1 MSESGIRVAILGTM
15 HRLRSDRFLRA
26 RRAAQTAVALLFC
39 LSLASPILAQT
50 ARVRTPDKG
59 VIGYGVDGGVLFPD
73 EAFEN
78 TFTFDGFGEYYVSP
92 RVGIRGLLAF
102 AKPGVAGA
110 TEDNF
115 RQVKLLFSGVYNWEK
130 GSWRPFAQV
139 GAGFYFVRQHIDAT
153 TDPPGETRGGLNF
166 GGGGEYLLNNEAA
179 IKIEMRWDVVSH
191 PFLLP
196 DATGITLTVGYKR
209 YF

>member
-1 MSESGIRVAILGTM
+1 M
-15 HRLRSDRFLRA
+15 HRLRSDRFHRA
-26 RRAAQTAVALLFC
+26 RRAVQTAFALLFC

-50 ARVRTPDKG
+50 RVRTPDKG

-78 TFTFDGFGEYYVSP
+78 TLTFDGFGEYYVTP
-92 RVGIRGLLAF
+92 RVSIRGLFAF
-102 AKPGVAGA
+102 ASPGLSGA
-110 TEDNF
+110 NEDHF
-115 RQVKLLFSGVYNWEK
+115 RQTKLLFSGVYNVEK
-130 GSWRPFAQV
+130 GSWRPFAQF
-139 GAGFYFVRQHIDAT
+139 GAGFYFVRLKLDAE

-166 GGGGEYLLNNEAA
+166 GGGSEYLLNNEAA
-179 IKIEMRWDVVSH
+179 IKVELRWDIVSH

-196 DATGITLTVGYKR
+196 DATGTSLTFGYKR

>member
-1 MSESGIRVAILGTM
+1 M
-15 HRLRSDRFLRA
+15 HSLRSDRF
-26 RRAAQTAVALLFC
+26 RRAHRAVQTAVAFLFC
-39 LSLASPILAQT
+39 LSIASPILAQT
-50 ARVRTPDKG
+50 RVRTPDTG
-59 VIGYGVDGGVLFPD
+59 VIGSGADAGVLFPN

-78 TFTFDGFGEYYVSP
+78 TFTWDGFGEYYVTP
-92 RVGIRGLLAF
+92 RLGIRGLLAF
-102 AKPGVAGA
+102 GSPGVPGRP
-110 TEDNF
+110 EDHF

-130 GSWRPFAQV
+130 GSWRPFGQF

-166 GGGGEYLLNNEAA
+166 GGGAEYLLNHESA
-179 IKIEMRWDVVSH
+179 IKMELRWDIVSH

-196 DATGITLTVGYKR
+196 DATGVSLTVGYKR